1 MIVKKINGK
10 LGLTLGIVA
19 FSLITGAMTSTAFAD
34 SSDSNVDIGA
44 VQTAN
49 ATTQAAASYTDDT
62 MSMNNKDH
70 FVNINKSEVQN
81 GIKVT
86 VEKAIATKKDLKAI
100 LKVESDKPFDKVTHG
115 NSIFELTYG
124 NDDKGFNGTTSN
136 ETYVDDKTMI
146 VTLERYNHD
155 GEYSEKGTMRADV
168 VLSKYKVNIG
178 IEMPV
183 DFTESFNNIIDKDI
197 CAKISG
203 VNYTFN
209 KLECDELGT
218 RISYTAPRNDEKYTS
233 RDDYKNGKSS
243 WDSQIILKVGDKMYK
258 THSIGE
264 YSEDY
269 SVKTGNYESKSAT
282 YDVVKNE
289 KNVSLIPVICN
300 MTNGEIDEIYDQRH
314 KNNQDNANKENI
326 NNVSYEKEFDF
337 SDGTKGEIYNVER
350 SDNTIKVYCKGESEK
365 ESLLMASN
373 MNIHY
378 QTSKENN
385 DMLYYNNRNV
395 SFYKDPKESLGYI
408 VEFDNVQKDKAVD
421 ANIDTIIKQADKY
434 DLEDEVQL

>member
-19 FSLITGAMTSTAFAD
+19 FALITGAMTSPAFAD
-34 SSDSNVDIGA
+34 SSDSNVNILA
-44 VQTAN
+44 AQTVN
-49 ATTQAAASYTDDT
+49 ATTQAEVGYTDDAI
-62 MSMNNKDH
+62 SMKNKEH
-70 FVNINKSEVQN
+70 FVNINKSEIQN

-86 VEKAIATKKDLKAI
+86 VEKAIGTKKDLKVI
-100 LKVESDKPFDKVTHG
+100 LKVESDKPFDKVSHS

-124 NDDKGFNGTTSN
+124 NDDMGFSGTSSN

-155 GEYSEKGTMRADV
+155 GEYSAKGTMRADV

-183 DFTESFNNIIDKDI
+183 DFTESFNNIMNKDI

-203 VNYTFN
+203 VDYTFN
-209 KLECDELGT
+209 KLESDELGT
-218 RISYTAPRNDEKYTS
+218 RISYTAPRNNDGYRNK
-233 RDDYKNGKSS
+233 DDYKNGKSS
-243 WDSQIILKVGDKMYK
+243 WNSQVILKVGDKMYK

-264 YSEDY
+264 YSEDH
-269 SVKTGNYESKSAT
+269 SAKTGNYESESAT
-282 YDVVKNE
+282 YDIVKNE

-314 KNNQDNANKENI
+314 KNDKDNANKDNI

-337 SDGTKGEIYNVER
+337 SDGTKGEIYNIER
-350 SDNTIKVYCKGESEK
+350 SDNIIKVYCKGESEK

-373 MNIHY
+373 MRIHY
-378 QTSKENN
+378 QMSQEND
-385 DMLYYNNRNV
+385 DMLYYNNSNV

-408 VEFDNVQKDKAVD
+408 VEFDNVQKGKSVD
-421 ANIDTIIKQADKY
+421 ADISRIIKQADKY
-434 DLEDEVQL
+434 DLEDEVQI